1 MPTSDWPPW
10 SQQGHP
16 EIAKDIDG
24 ISTKKSMSKSLLRCV
39 TQDVLKEKYPPDHWI
54 RAFTDGSASGAVR
67 DGGGGIYIEWPDNTS
82 SSISIPTGKYSTN
95 CKYKAEAEALQEAA
109 KVLANSEATYNT
121 KVVLLTD
128 ARSVLESLES
138 TRCPKLNA
146 LARAIMALSSTASTV
161 VLQWIPGHIDIFGND
176 FADELAKEGGL
187 IKQIQYSPTYKEAK
201 TLINSA
207 IHYRWNEEHPQY
219 KPRDS
224 IYQLPRADQVAI
236 FRLRT
241 GHNRLQHH
249 LFSRSKVGDGPNC
262 PCGASR
268 QDAQHILQDC
278 PQLEEA
284 RRKYWPEPREMNQK
298 LYGSALQLG
307 VTAELIYTS
316 GLTI

>member
-1 MPTSDWPPW
+1 
-10 SQQGHP
+10 
-16 EIAKDIDG
+16 
-24 ISTKKSMSKSLLRCV
+24 MSKSLLRCV
-39 TQDVLKEKYPPDHWI
+39 TQDMLKEKYPPDHWI
-54 RAFTDGSASGAVR
+54 RAFTDGSASEAIR
-67 DGGGGIYIEWPDNTS
+67 DGGGGIYIAWPDNTS

-95 CKYKAEAEALQEAA
+95 YKTAAEALQEAA
-109 KVLANSEATYNT
+109 RVLANSEATYNT

-138 TRCPKLNA
+138 TRCPELNA
-146 LARAIMALSSTASTV
+146 LARAIMTLSSTASTV
-161 VLQWIPGHIDIFGND
+161 VLQWIPGHIDIFRNYI
-176 FADELAKEGGL
+176 ADELAKEGGL
-187 IKQIQYSPTYKEAK
+187 MEQIQYSPTYKEAK
-201 TLINSA
+201 TPINSA

-241 GHNRLQHH
+241 GHNRLKHH
-249 LFSRSKVGDGPNC
+249 LFSRFKVGDGPNC

-284 RRKYWPEPREMNQK
+284 RGKYWPEPREMNQK

-307 VTAELIYTS
+307 ITVEFIYTS

>member
-1 MPTSDWPPW
+1 M
-10 SQQGHP
+10 
-16 EIAKDIDG
+16 
-24 ISTKKSMSKSLLRCV
+24 
-39 TQDVLKEKYPPDHWI
+39 
-54 RAFTDGSASGAVR
+54 
-67 DGGGGIYIEWPDNTS
+67 
-82 SSISIPTGKYSTN
+82 
-95 CKYKAEAEALQEAA
+95 
-109 KVLANSEATYNT
+109 LANSEATYYT

-138 TRCPKLNA
+138 TRCPELNA

-161 VLQWIPGHIDIFGND
+161 VLQWIPSHIDIFGND
-176 FADELAKEGGL
+176 IADELAKEGGL
-187 IKQIQYSPTYKEAK
+187 MEQIQYSPTYKEAK

-241 GHNRLQHH
+241 GHNRLKHH
-249 LFSRSKVGDGPNC
+249 LFSLFKVGDGPNC
-262 PCGASR
+262 PCRASR

-278 PQLEEA
+278 PKLEEA

-307 VTAELIYTS
+307 ITAEYIYTS
-316 GLTI
+316 DLTI